1 MTQGTQRPSQ
11 RTDRPP
17 VRARSGRRPIPPL
30 IFLLVLALA
39 AAGVWWNVM
48 RQHEAQSADK
58 AEACATAREAPP
70 SLDPTTLSVRVL
82 NATDRG
88 GLAQQVAGELQR
100 RGFTV
105 AEIANDDTDR
115 EVTGPGEI
123 RHGPRGNDVAAY
135 VALLLPGAGDYPDT
149 RATAQVDLVIGP
161 EFEWPTSLATPEQVA
176 AALSTATSAA
186 AAC

>member
-1 MTQGTQRPSQ
+1 
-11 RTDRPP
+11 
-17 VRARSGRRPIPPL
+17 L

-39 AAGVWWNVM
+39 AAGVWWNVLQKDKE
-48 RQHEAQSADK
+48 RQAEEAA
-58 AEACATAREAPP
+58 ACATAQQAAP

-88 GLAQQVAGELQR
+88 GLANQVAGELQN

-105 AEIANDDTDR
+105 AEIGNDGSGR

-123 RHGPRGNDVAAY
+123 RHGPRGSDAALY
-135 VALLLPGAGDYPDT
+135 VALYIPGASQYPDT
-149 RATAQVDLVIGP
+149 RATAQVDVVLGP
-161 EFEWPTSLATPEQVA
+161 EFEFPASLATAEQVA